1 MKHAR
6 ESNGR
11 PGAAA
16 DAADTA
22 VAVDTAVAAKVAS
35 EEATEQHAQQ
45 PKTNAV
51 ESAVSADF
59 DRSTR
64 SPVLGSVHGSATGAD
79 VAHA

>member
-1 MKHAR
+1 MKPAR

-35 EEATEQHAQQ
+35 EEATEQHAQ
-45 PKTNAV
+45 
-51 ESAVSADF
+51 
-59 DRSTR
+59 
-64 SPVLGSVHGSATGAD
+64 
-79 VAHA
+79 